1 MPDWINGPPPAEV
14 VEKHEKQDGLW
25 LRKRESGLCL
35 VWLRE
40 YLEALS
46 KFSTTRVQ
54 KAQTEFENQQL
65 LAERAERAK
74 KDRRIVELLDG
85 VNYAYQLAGV
95 ARAGVDALDNLS
107 ALSRGKTPPHRWPV
121 AASSEIDRLEAEN
134 VRLTQ
139 ANRIATDI
147 TLQAINRANVAEKA
161 LAEARAALVEIAT
174 SSRSSGES
182 ALARA
187 ALDAARKDEKDD

>member
-1 MPDWINGPPPAEV
+1 MARATVYFDR
-14 VEKHEKQDGLW
+14 QGLAYE
-25 LRKRESGLCL
+25 LTGETRQVSGG
-35 VWLRE
+35 E
-40 YLEALS
+40 YYLENGEVRIC
-46 KFSTTRVQ
+46 TR
-54 KAQTEFENQQL
+54 
-65 LAERAERAK
+65 LACVTDEA
-74 KDRRIVELLDG
+74 
-85 VNYAYQLAGV
+85 
-95 ARAGVDALDNLS
+95 
-107 ALSRGKTPPHRWPV
+107 WPVLVRV

-139 ANRIATDI
+139 ANRIATDV
-147 TLQAINRANVAEKA
+147 TLQAIDRANVAEKA